1 MKYRIMTGVVVI
13 PLMIVLTTTP
23 AHAIF
28 GSILAGIQRAKMI
41 VNQGIQIYKQT
52 TSKITL
58 DRQLTEL
65 TSQFA
70 HLKDQALGGVGALT
84 DPFTDLA
91 SPARATARTGL
102 SWKDDFTGTAAEL
115 ASSVEAMGETGKSF
129 RESWRGR
136 LTAADTV
143 TESDIMALFGDYRP
157 EVGTEAAARY
167 REAREAGD
175 KRLVLDHA
183 MSDAAAVL
191 IASAREAADS
201 YETLR
206 NNTNTSHTAL
216 QQSQVAG
223 QVTEGNLTARHGATD
238 GFSGGTGGRRGLRTG
253 DRTPGAAGGMGGGAT
268 AVASQFRRPAIRAR
282 GAARLD
288 AGRAALEGASVLW
301 RERAV
306 RVTGHADPD

>member
-1 MKYRIMTGVVVI
+1 MKYRLMTGVVVI

-23 AHAIF
+23 AYAIF

-52 TSKITL
+52 TSKITM

-65 TSQFA
+65 TSQFS
-70 HLKDQALGGVGALT
+70 HLKDQALGTVGELT
-84 DPFTDLA
+84 QPFTDLA
-91 SPARATARTGL
+91 SRPAQILGTGL
-102 SWKDDFTGTAAEL
+102 SWKDDFTGIAAEL

-136 LTAADTV
+136 LSAADTV

-157 EVGTEAAARY
+157 EVGSEAATRY
-167 REAREAGD
+167 REARETGD

-183 MSDAAAVL
+183 LSDAAAEL

-223 QVTEGNLTARHGATD
+223 QVTEGNLTAAMAQ
-238 GFSGGTGGRRGLRTG
+238 LM
-253 DRTPGAAGGMGGGAT
+253 A
-268 AVASQFRRPAIRAR
+268 FR
-282 GAARLD
+282 AARE
-288 AGRAALEGASVLW
+288 AAEDYEREIER
-301 RERAV
+301 RERLAEWV
-306 RVTGHADPD
+306 AAQQRAQANFAAQQSGLEARRDSMREGLLLKVHPFYGGNGQ

>member
-1 MKYRIMTGVVVI
+1 MKYRLMTGVIVI

-23 AHAIF
+23 AYAIF
-28 GSILAGIQRAKMI
+28 GSILAAIQRAKMI

-52 TSKITL
+52 TSKITM

-70 HLKDQALGGVGALT
+70 HLKDQALGTVGELAQ
-84 DPFTDLA
+84 PFTDLA
-91 SPARATARTGL
+91 SRPAQLLGTGL

-129 RESWRGR
+129 TESWRGR

-157 EVGTEAAARY
+157 EVGTEAAIRY
-167 REAREAGD
+167 RAAREAGD

-183 MSDAAAVL
+183 LSDAAAEL

-223 QVTEGNLTARHGATD
+223 QVTEGNLTAAMAQLMA
-238 GFSGGTGGRRGLRTG
+238 F
-253 DRTPGAAGGMGGGAT
+253 
-268 AVASQFRRPAIRAR
+268 Q
-282 GAARLD
+282 AARE
-288 AGRAALEGASVLW
+288 AAEDYEREIER
-301 RERAV
+301 RERLAEWV
-306 RVTGHADPD
+306 AAQQRSQANFAAQQSGLEARRDSMREGLLLKVHPFYAGNGQ

>member
-23 AHAIF
+23 AYAIF

-52 TSKITL
+52 TSKITM

-65 TSQFA
+65 TSQFS
-70 HLKDQALGGVGALT
+70 HLKDQALGTVGELAQ
-84 DPFTDLA
+84 PFTDLA
-91 SPARATARTGL
+91 SRPAQLLGTGL
-102 SWKDDFTGTAAEL
+102 SWKDDFTGIAAEL

-129 RESWRGR
+129 TESWRGR

-143 TESDIMALFGDYRP
+143 TESDIIALFGNYRP
-157 EVGTEAAARY
+157 EVGTEAATRY
-167 REAREAGD
+167 RAAREAGD

-183 MSDAAAVL
+183 LSDAAAEL

-201 YETLR
+201 YQTLR

-223 QVTEGNLTARHGATD
+223 QVTAGNLTAAMAQLMAFRAAQEAAED
-238 GFSGGTGGRRGLRTG
+238 YEREIERRERLAEWVAAQQRAQVNFAAQQSGL
-253 DRTPGAAGGMGGGAT
+253 
-268 AVASQFRRPAIRAR
+268 
-282 GAARLD
+282 AARRD
-288 AGRAALEGASVLW
+288 SMREGLLLQVHPFY
-301 RERAV
+301 
-306 RVTGHADPD
+306 GGNGQ

>member
-1 MKYRIMTGVVVI
+1 MKYRLMTSVVVI

-52 TSKITL
+52 TSQITL

-65 TSQFA
+65 TSQFS
-70 HLKDQALGGVGALT
+70 HLKDQALGTVGELT
-84 DPFTDLA
+84 QPFTDLA
-91 SPARATARTGL
+91 SRPAQLLGTGL
-102 SWKDDFTGTAAEL
+102 SWKDDFTGVAAEL

-129 RESWRGR
+129 TESWRGR

-157 EVGTEAAARY
+157 EVGTEAATRY
-167 REAREAGD
+167 RAAREAGD

-183 MSDAAAVL
+183 LSDAAAEL

-223 QVTEGNLTARHGATD
+223 QVTAGNLTAAMAQ
-238 GFSGGTGGRRGLRTG
+238 LM
-253 DRTPGAAGGMGGGAT
+253 A
-268 AVASQFRRPAIRAR
+268 FR
-282 GAARLD
+282 AARE
-288 AGRAALEGASVLW
+288 AAEDYEREIER
-301 RERAV
+301 RERLAEWV
-306 RVTGHADPD
+306 AAQQRSQANFAAQQSGLEARRDSMREGLLLKVHPFYGGNGQ

>member
-1 MKYRIMTGVVVI
+1 MKYRLMTGVVVI

-23 AHAIF
+23 AYAIF

-52 TSKITL
+52 TSKITM

-91 SPARATARTGL
+91 SRPTQLLGTGL
-102 SWKDDFTGTAAEL
+102 SWKDDFTGIAAEL

-143 TESDIMALFGDYRP
+143 TESDIIALFGDYRP
-157 EVGTEAAARY
+157 EVGTEAATRY

-175 KRLVLDHA
+175 KRLVLDHVL
-183 MSDAAAVL
+183 SDAAAEL
-191 IASAREAADS
+191 TASVREAAES

-223 QVTEGNLTARHGATD
+223 QVTEGNLTAAMAQLMA
-238 GFSGGTGGRRGLRTG
+238 F
-253 DRTPGAAGGMGGGAT
+253 
-268 AVASQFRRPAIRAR
+268 Q
-282 GAARLD
+282 AARE
-288 AGRAALEGASVLW
+288 AAEDYEREIER
-301 RERAV
+301 RERLAEWV
-306 RVTGHADPD
+306 AAQQRAQANFTAQQSGLEARRESMREGLLLKVHPFYGGNGQ